1 MRRRVAVPAGACL
14 LAHLVAVLGR
24 PKEPVTR
31 RPACLSNTS
40 RAAEGE
46 PGLASIGDDDPI
58 DIAFYD
64 TRPRVSTASMLAAAA
79 LANTSSRVRFHALL
93 RYPVRIPGFRVHS
106 LSLPPAAKCLYD
118 GMARLAHGPGPQYLY
133 KPLLH
138 WVMPKDV
145 RKLILL
151 DTDVIVVRDIARLYA
166 QFGAFGTAVV
176 AIANE
181 QSLLYQ
187 RGSNWKMEG
196 KNGGVQLLDLQRM
209 RRSSSYARALDRVA
223 SGEDGRRI
231 GYLGD
236 QTLYTFLAADYPR
249 LFHTLP
255 CEWNRQLSM
264 HFGFRNVSVHACPR
278 RCGIAHANYG
288 PFKCVAKLLQR
299 DPSCTNWARFASSL
313 IRRETSTAGRLV
325 GGKLLGGRV
334 TIGAA
339 VPACPK
345 LESGKRSVF
354 HRAIID
360 FFGDCCVPDANL
372 SAYRPPARPTL
383 SRALKP
389 AKPARGSAAGRGRV
403 PPSRQSTL

>member
-236 QTLYTFLAADYPR
+236 QTLYSWMSVNGSGAQHI
-249 LFHTLP
+249 FHVLP
-255 CEWNRQLSM
+255 CGWNRQIGTHM
-264 HFGFRNVSVHACPR
+264 AGWKGFWAAHACDAPCHLLHGNFVEHKR
-278 RCGIAHANYG
+278 FMESLKRDSSGGTCR
-288 PFKCVAKLLQR
+288 KVVA
-299 DPSCTNWARFASSL
+299 D
-313 IRRETSTAGRLV
+313 
-325 GGKLLGGRV
+325 
-334 TIGAA
+334 
-339 VPACPK
+339 
-345 LESGKRSVF
+345 
-354 HRAIID
+354 HRARD
-360 FFGDCCVPDANL
+360 RLFRSGTPDARML
-372 SAYRPPARPTL
+372 DMVQRKCCR
-383 SRALKP
+383 SR
-389 AKPARGSAAGRGRV
+389 
-403 PPSRQSTL
+403 